1 VVKTFP
7 KLTALNQLLNPLLKK
22 NCALKEILPPK
33 LDAEQRPKQEVIL
46 PMSTMVIV
54 PTKLLL
60 ALGKQMAV
68 SFMFLHTMMV
78 TTMEELTSEPEVV
91 QRKNSLISV
100 SMTFTRE

>member
-33 LDAEQRPKQEVIL
+33 LDAEQRPKQEGSL
-46 PMSTMVIV
+46 PMV